1 MQEFDYSNETSNDL
15 YDAVDGLSYE
25 EAVFAKEAIEKIKEE
40 KEEKKVMKFKKWFN
54 EALFPILN
62 EFAAVSGCCLKID
75 QDACGGMDSN
85 IKEQVW
91 R

>member
-54 EALFPILN
+54 EALSRFLMNLLLFPD
-62 EFAAVSGCCLKID
+62 AALKLIRMRV
-75 QDACGGMDSN
+75 A
-85 IKEQVW
+85 V
-91 R
+91 

>member
-40 KEEKKVMKFKKWFN
+40 KRIIIGMVSVSENFIIIKTDVHSIYPFNVKKM
-54 EALFPILN
+54 
-62 EFAAVSGCCLKID
+62 
-75 QDACGGMDSN
+75 
-85 IKEQVW
+85 
-91 R
+91 

>member
-40 KEEKKVMKFKKWFN
+40 KEEKKVMKFKKGLMRLFSRFLMN
-54 EALFPILN
+54 LLLFPD
-62 EFAAVSGCCLKID
+62 AALKLIRMRV
-75 QDACGGMDSN
+75 A
-85 IKEQVW
+85 V
-91 R
+91 

>member
-40 KEEKKVMKFKKWFN
+40 NLKNGLMRLFSRFLMN
-54 EALFPILN
+54 LLLFPD
-62 EFAAVSGCCLKID
+62 AALKLIRMRV
-75 QDACGGMDSN
+75 A
-85 IKEQVW
+85 V
-91 R
+91 

>member
-40 KEEKKVMKFKKWFN
+40 KEEKKAERKAEKQRT
-54 EALFPILN
+54 ESAHT
-62 EFAAVSGCCLKID
+62 
-75 QDACGGMDSN
+75 GMHHQA
-85 IKEQVW
+85 KG
-91 R
+91 